1 VNLLR
6 QSKCTEHVGEVRVD
20 RRRVW
25 TRTVRVAAD
34 DETVRCG
41 ADDGQ
46 ELCQFVVETTDGSTR
61 RSVDVGDGETS
72 CVPCADVPVRN
83 YSLTQPYN
91 TDYDA

>member
-1 VNLLR
+1 MHRNKSSLNISLNILD
-6 QSKCTEHVGEVRVD
+6 RVD

-34 DETVRCG
+34 DETVRCS

-61 RSVDVGDGETS
+61 RSVDVGDGERRLS
-72 CVPCADVPVRN
+72 ERDADQLVLER
-83 YSLTQPYN
+83 LERR
-91 TDYDA
+91 